1 MRTQELERL
10 SRIIDL
16 AVYVWNSEADA
27 REFLDSTH
35 PMLNGRTPL
44 GVSATEVG
52 ARSVEELLL
61 RIYFG
66 IPG

>member
-1 MRTQELERL
+1 MKTQELERL
-10 SRIIDL
+10 SRIFDL

-27 REFLDSTH
+27 REFLDSKH
-35 PMLNGRTPL
+35 PMLNGRTPID
-44 GVSATEVG
+44 VSATEVG

-61 RIYFG
+61 KIYFG